1 MSQKPLELILA
12 RNLLTSLNTPAFLV
26 GADGELLFYNEAAGA
41 LLGTSFEESGRMQA
55 DEWGQAFGPF
65 DSEGRPIPYEQLPT
79 TQALRR
85 GAPALGR
92 HTIRSLKGSEHEIEV
107 TVLPIIADQGQRG
120 AMGFFWPHAE
130 DGEVA

>member
-41 LLGTSFEESGRMQA
+41 LLGSSFEESGRMTA
-55 DEWGQAFGPF
+55 SEWGSAFGPF
-65 DSEGRPIPYEQLPT
+65 NSEGDSIPFEQLPT
-79 TQALRR
+79 TQALRH

-92 HTIRSLKGSEHEIEV
+92 HTIRSMKGGEWEIEV
-107 TVLPIIADQGQRG
+107 TVLPIIADGGQHG
-120 AMGFFWPHAE
+120 AMGFFWRRAG
-130 DGEVA
+130 DGEVG

>member
-1 MSQKPLELILA
+1 MSRKPLELILA

-41 LLGTSFEESGRMQA
+41 LLGTSFEESGRMPA
-55 DEWGQAFGPF
+55 SEWGEAFGPF
-65 DSEGRPIPYEQLPT
+65 DETGRPIPYEELPT

-92 HTIRSLKGSEHEIEV
+92 HRIRSLKGTQHEIDV
-107 TVLPIIADQGQRG
+107 TVLPIIADEGQQG
-120 AMGFFWPHAE
+120 AMGFFWPHQNG
-130 DGEVA
+130 GEVG